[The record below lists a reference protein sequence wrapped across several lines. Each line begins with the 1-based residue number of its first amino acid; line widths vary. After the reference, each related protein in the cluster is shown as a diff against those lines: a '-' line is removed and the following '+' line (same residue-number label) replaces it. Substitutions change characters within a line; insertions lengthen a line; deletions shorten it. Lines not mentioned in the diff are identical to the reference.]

1 MRNEGKKNSHRG
13 GAKSGSHENSV
24 RSGTARLRTRVVV
37 GADEGRVKLESHCSG
52 CDFGGELW
60 LCGNNQRQ
68 KECEKE
74 RRKSSNQ
81 KTNDMCRRGRDGK
94 PLIEPFPCKLLH
106 FSLNYFYAIFC
117 FSVS

>member
-52 CDFGGELW
+52 CDFV
-60 LCGNNQRQ
+60 
-68 KECEKE
+68 CEPYLYEKN
-74 RRKSSNQ
+74 R
-81 KTNDMCRRGRDGK
+81 
-94 PLIEPFPCKLLH
+94 LH
-106 FSLNYFYAIFC
+106 KGLK
-117 FSVS
+117 